1 MSKSKIEDGMADAM
15 AATGIIS
22 IVLLTLIIWL
32 NGLPS

>member
-32 NGLPS
+32 NGLAS

>member
-22 IVLLTLIIWL
+22 VVLLTLIIWL

>member
-22 IVLLTLIIWL
+22 VVLLTLIIWL
-32 NGLPS
+32 NGLAS